1 MRTSNELPPSPADQ
15 DHAGGPG
22 GAINFDLLFDQS
34 DALAAEVIQVIEY
47 PLYDDRD
54 RFRVSN
60 LLCSLSME
68 HAHSARA
75 LLAAGLMSSALVI
88 HRAQFEAVMRSI
100 WSMYAASDGEVGKLA
115 NSLTLDTEQA
125 AKNLPSASVMMAELA
140 EKAPAP
146 PVEALREFMKFN
158 WKALNS
164 YVHAGIHPVRRHME
178 GYPAALILEALL
190 NVNGMLML
198 AAMQASILT
207 GVPGLQRQVLEVGR
221 RYPGVLRVKPD

>member
-1 MRTSNELPPSPADQ
+1 MD
-15 DHAGGPG
+15 
-22 GAINFDLLFDQS
+22 FDLLFNQS
-34 DALAAEVIQVIEY
+34 DALATEVIQVIGR
-47 PLYDDRD
+47 PLYDESD
-54 RFRVSN
+54 RFQVSD

-100 WSMYAASDGEVGKLA
+100 WSLYAASDGEVEKLS

-125 AKNLPSASVMMAELA
+125 AKNLPNATTMMAELVK
-140 EKAPAP
+140 KAPAS
-146 PVEALREFMKFN
+146 PVEALREFMDYN

-164 YVHAGIHPVRRHME
+164 YAHAGIHPVRRHME
-178 GYPAALILEALL
+178 GYPPVLIREALL

-198 AAMQASILT
+198 TAMQASILT
-207 GVPGLQRQVLEVGR
+207 GVPGLQRQVLEVGE
-221 RYPGVLRVKPD
+221 RYPAVLRVKSR